1 MIHSASAPSHNPDVT
16 AIAALSSC
24 TKRYPGVLALDK
36 ASFRVEPGEVRALLG
51 KNGAGKSTLIRL
63 LTGAEV
69 PDSGAVSIGGVALSG
84 SGSARAQD
92 AFSRGVRVVYQE
104 LSLVPGMSIAEN
116 LFLGRW
122 PRRAG
127 VLDYAGMEQEARD
140 AMRRLGLTMSPAD
153 LVAGLSPAERQL
165 VEIARVLLGK
175 PKLVILDEP
184 TSSLAA
190 AEAEK
195 VMAAVKRIAAEGI
208 AVIYISHRMNEI
220 RQIAR
225 SATVMRDGRII
236 DTVDVAGADTREIV
250 RLMLGSEAAQ
260 AARIEPKTREKIVL
274 AVEDL
279 TLPPKLDRIS
289 FALRQGEV
297 LGIAGLLGAGRTEL
311 LQAIMGVRPFESG
324 RISVDGADLRRPSYR
339 AMLKRGFGYT
349 PESRKE
355 EGIVPLLGVDEN
367 TVATDF
373 AAVSHRGI
381 LSARRIAEATRSV
394 IGRLH
399 VKTAATDTPIG
410 TLSGGNQQKVVI
422 GRWVHAGSRVLLLD
436 EPTRGVDVEAKAQ
449 IYAIIRQL
457 AAEGRSVIF
466 VSSEIEELPLVCDRV
481 LVLRDGRLTDEFL
494 SPAIDQD
501 AVMAACIAG
510 H

>member
-1 MIHSASAPSHNPDVT
+1 MSQTASKPRIDPAAGS
-16 AIAALSSC
+16 IAALEGC
-24 TKRYPGVLALDK
+24 TKRYPGVLALDN
-36 ASFRVEPGEVRALLG
+36 ATFRVAPGEVRALLG

-63 LTGAEV
+63 LTGAEI
-69 PDSGAVSIGGVALSG
+69 PDTGTVTVDGAALVQ
-84 SGSARAQD
+84 SGSARAQE
-92 AFSRGVRVVYQE
+92 AFARGVRVVYQE

-122 PRRAG
+122 PRQAG
-127 VLDYAGMEQEARD
+127 VLDYTGMEAEASV
-140 AMRRLGLTMSPAD
+140 AMQRLGLTMPPSD

-195 VMAAVKRIAAEGI
+195 VMTAVKRIAEDGI

-220 RQIAR
+220 RQIAK
-225 SATVMRDGRII
+225 SATIMRDGRII

-260 AARIEPKTREKIVL
+260 SAALETKARDKVILEVADL
-274 AVEDL
+274 AL
-279 TLPPKLDRIS
+279 APKLNSIS
-289 FALRQGEV
+289 FRLREGEV

-311 LQAIMGVRPFESG
+311 LQAIMGVRPFERG
-324 RISVDGADLRRPSYR
+324 RISVDGKPVGRPGYR
-339 AMLKRGFGYT
+339 AMLNRGFGYT

-367 TVATDF
+367 TVVTDF
-373 AAVSHRGI
+373 SAVSRGGI
-381 LSARRIAEATRSV
+381 LSARRIAEATRKV
-394 IGRLH
+394 IARLH
-399 VKTAATDTPIG
+399 VKTASTETPIG

-422 GRWVHAGSRVLLLD
+422 GRWVHANSRVLLLD

-481 LVLRDGRLTDEFL
+481 LVLREGRLLEEFT
-494 SPAIDQD
+494 SPDIDQD